1 MYQYT
6 SARTFSVGATLVSR
20 NADDAGINQVYL
32 QTLRS
37 WAMPYFGATSTLSQ
51 EQRLARTERRLN
63 EEQGFFDNA
72 TAAERIRN
80 EGVSLTGAPPDVLYL
95 YAYSLDS
102 TSKLTSS
109 GERTTPTGN
118 INRVPVVLT
127 SLDIAYPDDVD
138 YIPIPSGSG
147 YEPFPVKMSV
157 SLTLVET
164 HSPREFERFDLAAFK
179 MGTLA
184 NF

>member
-20 NADDAGINQVYL
+20 NAADAGTNQIYL

-51 EQRLARTERRLN
+51 QEQMIRAQNT
-63 EEQGFFDNA
+63 GFEFDNT